1 MGLPNPGM
9 ILEPGRTALVLT
21 DLQNDLLNPGGNG
34 WALCADSYARNGTVE
49 NLERLLKGAKAA
61 GLPVL
66 ISPHY
71 YYPTDKDWTTP
82 GSATEVLMAQLPVFQ
97 RQGPLTLDGF
107 AGSGADF
114 PEQFKPYN
122 LGGKT
127 VILSPHKVYRSST
140 THIDLKLANRR
151 LEKH

>member
-21 DLQNDLLNPGGNG
+21 DLQNDFLNPGGNG
-34 WALCADSYARNGTVE
+34 WALFADSYARNGTVG

-71 YYPTDKDWTTP
+71 YYPTDRDWTAP
-82 GSATEVLMAQLPVFQ
+82 GSATEVLMAQIPVFQ
-97 RQGPLTLDGF
+97 RQGRSRSTGLQARGPT
-107 AGSGADF
+107 
-114 PEQFKPYN
+114 
-122 LGGKT
+122 
-127 VILSPHKVYRSST
+127 SPSNSNRTSST
-140 THIDLKLANRR
+140 AIR
-151 LEKH
+151 LSSARTRSTRPRPTI